1 MRWRGRQCKT
11 KNNEETQ
18 PSKLGEYSELFFN
31 AAVATQVAFKGNTMQ
46 PIMNTY
52 GRLPVTFTKGEG
64 AHVFDT
70 DGKSYLDALSGIAVC
85 GLGHGHPAVTRA
97 IRDQAD
103 NLVHTSNLYGI
114 GQQQTLAEK
123 LTKVSNMDNVFFS
136 NSGAE
141 ANEAAIKIA
150 RKYGHNKGIT
160 RPVILVVEGAFHG
173 RTMATLTATAN
184 PAAQEGFG
192 PLLEGF
198 TRVAYND
205 LAAAQTAM
213 ASDENIIAVLVEPV
227 QGEGGVTAATDE
239 YMNGLRTLCDKH
251 DALLMLD
258 EIQTGNGRTGKYFAF
273 QYFDWCPDVLTTAKG
288 LGNGV
293 PIGACLAKGKAAEVL
308 QPGSHGSTYGGNP
321 LACSAANAV
330 IDTITQENLC
340 ERVLELGDR
349 IRAKIKADLSDTDH
363 ILEFRGKGLMI
374 GVVLNTQENAASIMK
389 SALLDAGLLLNVT
402 AGNVVRLL
410 PPFILTN
417 DEADSVAQKTVQQI
431 KAFFAAQ
438 Q

>member
-1 MRWRGRQCKT
+1 
-11 KNNEETQ
+11 
-18 PSKLGEYSELFFN
+18 
-31 AAVATQVAFKGNTMQ
+31 MQ

-52 GRLPVTFTKGEG
+52 GRLPVTFTKAEG
-64 AHVFDT
+64 ARVYDT

-97 IRDQAD
+97 ICQQAG
-103 NLVHTSNLYGI
+103 NLVHTSNLYGV

-123 LTKVSNMDNVFFS
+123 LTALSGMDNVFFG

-150 RKYGHNKGIT
+150 RKYGHNKGIDIPT
-160 RPVILVVEGAFHG
+160 ILVVENAFHG
-173 RTMATLTATAN
+173 RTMATLTATGN
-184 PAAQEGFG
+184 KAAQAGFG

-205 LAAAQTAM
+205 LAAAQHAVKTNH
-213 ASDENIIAVLVEPV
+213 NIVAIMVEPV
-227 QGEGGVTAATDE
+227 QGEGGVTAATDD
-239 YMNGLRTLCDKH
+239 YMNGLRALCDNN
-251 DALLMLD
+251 DLLLILD

-273 QYFDWCPDVLTTAKG
+273 QYYNWHPDVLTTAKG

-321 LACSAANAV
+321 LACAAANAV
-330 IDTITQENLC
+330 IDTIQGENLC

-349 IRAKIKADLSDTDH
+349 IRSGINAKLKDTGFVT
-363 ILEFRGKGLMI
+363 EYRGKGLMI
-374 GVVLNTQENAASIMK
+374 GVVLNTSESAAGLMK
-389 SALLDAGLLLNVT
+389 SALDAGLLLNVT

-410 PPFILTN
+410 PPFILT
-417 DEADSVAQKTVQQI
+417 DEEADQI
-431 KAFFAAQ
+431 ALKVCDQITGFFSDKK
-438 Q
+438 

>member
-1 MRWRGRQCKT
+1 
-11 KNNEETQ
+11 
-18 PSKLGEYSELFFN
+18 
-31 AAVATQVAFKGNTMQ
+31 MQ

-52 GRLPVTFTKGEG
+52 GRLPVTFTKGKG

-70 DGKSYLDALSGIAVC
+70 DGKAYLDALSGIAVC

-97 IRDQAD
+97 IREQAD

-123 LTKVSNMDNVFFS
+123 LTAISGMDNVFFA

-150 RKYGHNKGIT
+150 RKYGHNKGVEIPT
-160 RPVILVVEGAFHG
+160 ILVVENAFHG

-184 PAAQEGFG
+184 PAAQAGFG

-205 LAAAQTAM
+205 LEAAQNAVKNN
-213 ASDENIIAVLVEPV
+213 SNIVAVLVEPV
-227 QGEGGVTAATDE
+227 QGEGGVTAATDD
-239 YMNGLRTLCDKH
+239 YMNGLRALCD
-251 DALLMLD
+251 DNDMLLMLD

-273 QYFDWCPDVLTTAKG
+273 QHFDWQPDVLTTAKG

-330 IDTITQENLC
+330 IDTIQNENLC
-340 ERVLELGDR
+340 ERVIELGKR
-349 IRAKIKADLSDTDH
+349 ICAGIDAQMKDTGFVT
-363 ILEFRGKGLMI
+363 EYRGKGLMI
-374 GVVLNTQENAASIMK
+374 GVVLNTSENAAGIMK
-389 SALLDAGLLLNVT
+389 SALDAGLLLNVT

-410 PPFILTN
+410 PPFILT
-417 DEADSVAQKTVQQI
+417 DEEADEIASKVCDQI
-431 KAFFAAQ
+431 NAFFAAQ
-438 Q
+438 K

>member
-1 MRWRGRQCKT
+1 
-11 KNNEETQ
+11 
-18 PSKLGEYSELFFN
+18 
-31 AAVATQVAFKGNTMQ
+31 MQ
-46 PIMNTY
+46 AIMNTY
-52 GRLPVTFTKGEG
+52 GRLPVTFTHGKG

-70 DGKSYLDALSGIAVC
+70 EEAQYLDALSGIAVC
-85 GLGHGHPAVTRA
+85 GLGHGHPAVTDA
-97 IRDQAD
+97 IRRQAD

-123 LTKVSNMDNVFFS
+123 LTKLSGMDNVFFS

-150 RKYGHNKGIT
+150 RKFGHNKGVQLPT
-160 RPVILVVEGAFHG
+160 ILVVEGAFHG

-198 TRVAYND
+198 ERVDYND
-205 LAAAQTAM
+205 LEAAQNAV
-213 ASDENIIAVLVEPV
+213 ANNKNIVAVLVEPV

-239 YMNGLRTLCDKH
+239 YMNGLRALCDAN
-251 DALLMLD
+251 DMLLMLD

-273 QYFDWCPDVLTTAKG
+273 QHFAWCPDVLTTAKG

-293 PIGACLAKGKAAEVL
+293 PIGACLAKGKAAQVL

-321 LACSAANAV
+321 LACAAANAV
-330 IDTITQENLC
+330 IDTIENENLC
-340 ERVLELGDR
+340 ERVEELGQR
-349 IRAKIKADLSDTDH
+349 IRNGIH
-363 ILEFRGKGLMI
+363 EELENTGYVTEYRGKGLMI
-374 GVVLNTQENAASIMK
+374 GVVLNTEENAASLMK
-389 SALLDAGLLLNVT
+389 TALQEYNLLLNVT

-417 DEADSVAQKTVQQI
+417 DEADQIAQKTSALI
-431 KAFFAAQ
+431 KAFFADKN
-438 Q
+438 